1 MYLCLDLRGLAHAQ
15 FLKANDEI
23 KLYGIKSM
31 YVIVPASKAKET
43 IKRDLLQS
51 MELNNRIQ

>member
-1 MYLCLDLRGLAHAQ
+1 MYLCLDLHGLAHAQ

-23 KLYGIKSM
+23 KLYGIKFVYM
-31 YVIVPASKAKET
+31 IVPASKAKET

-51 MELNNRIQ
+51 VELNNRIQ